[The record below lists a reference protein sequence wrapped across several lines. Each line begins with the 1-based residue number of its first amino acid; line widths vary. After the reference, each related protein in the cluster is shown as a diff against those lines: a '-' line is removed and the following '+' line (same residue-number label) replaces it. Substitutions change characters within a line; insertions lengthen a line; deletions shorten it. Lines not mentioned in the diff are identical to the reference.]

1 MKRKNLCKL
10 AEEGFVDTGKTAG
23 MYNIYELGTIRVFYN
38 KYKDKIV
45 CRFDLND
52 LMTKL

>member
-1 MKRKNLCKL
+1 MKKTNLTKL
-10 AEEGFVDTGKTAG
+10 IQEGFVDTKKHAG
-23 MYNIYELGTIRVFYN
+23 VYNIYELGTTRVFYN
-38 KYKDKIV
+38 QYKDKVI

>member
-10 AEEGFVDTGKTAG
+10 LNEGFVDTGKFAG
-23 MYNIYELGTIRVFYN
+23 AYNIYELGTTRAFYY
-38 KYKDKIV
+38 KYKDKVILKV
-45 CRFDLND
+45 DLND